1 MNRKAFF
8 SCNRF
13 CWSCIARSHIQQQNC
28 NRSLS
33 TAVSKC
39 DCTNNRQ
46 TLVLGIFLCLGL
58 SVITRLNSPL
68 DNILG
73 LDQMFT
79 SMYCYVWLPS
89 YQLALTHLSFTAQV
103 TEIMQASYS
112 CPTHQEPGCTRLG
125 LSVCMTLLSFYGSYT
140 PNAWQKTD
148 SSGLSS
154 PRNHRVVMLTLDL
167 RKVTVGWY
175 PLDSRVQTVPP
186 VNLCGT

>member
-1 MNRKAFF
+1 MYITKLLYSEMKSCFF
-8 SCNRF
+8 LSHSQMF
-13 CWSCIARSHIQQQNC
+13 SAVTVCIARFHTQRQTT

-39 DCTNNRQ
+39 DFTKNKQ

-79 SMYCYVWLPS
+79 CMYCYLWHTS
-89 YQLALTHLSFTAQV
+89 YQLALTQLSFTAQA

-112 CPTHQEPGCTRLG
+112 GPTHQEPGFDCE
-125 LSVCMTLLSFYGSYT
+125 
-140 PNAWQKTD
+140 
-148 SSGLSS
+148 
-154 PRNHRVVMLTLDL
+154 
-167 RKVTVGWY
+167 
-175 PLDSRVQTVPP
+175 
-186 VNLCGT
+186 

>member
-1 MNRKAFF
+1 
-8 SCNRF
+8 
-13 CWSCIARSHIQQQNC
+13 
-28 NRSLS
+28 
-33 TAVSKC
+33 
-39 DCTNNRQ
+39 
-46 TLVLGIFLCLGL
+46 
-58 SVITRLNSPL
+58 
-68 DNILG
+68 
-73 LDQMFT
+73 MFT
-79 SMYCYVWLPS
+79 CMYCYLWLPS
-89 YQLALTHLSFTAQV
+89 YQLALTQLSFTAQA

-112 CPTHQEPGCTRLG
+112 GPTHQEPGCTRLG

-148 SSGLSS
+148 SSGLTS